1 MRSRVR
7 IYAEIDPGS
16 YFVPMDGTPG
26 LEQDLGELIC
36 DAIEQCLDGFTIKKI
51 EVKVDD
57 L

>member
-57 L
+57 F